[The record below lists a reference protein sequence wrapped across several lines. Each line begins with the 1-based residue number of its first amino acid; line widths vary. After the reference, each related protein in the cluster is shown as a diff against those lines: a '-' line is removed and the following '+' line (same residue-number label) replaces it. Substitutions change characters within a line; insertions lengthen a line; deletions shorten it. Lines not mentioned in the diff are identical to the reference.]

1 MKRFEMGQVVK
12 LATNPDILFEIVDV
26 NSLDNTYEIRMKVE
40 QSFSLYYQNIAAEML
55 FLIES

>member
-1 MKRFEMGQVVK
+1 MGQVVK